1 MRITDDFKRIVDE
14 DIKRCREASE
24 NGCKDD
30 LRYLYHS
37 LVSKYSP
44 VIADFNGFFYSL
56 SYDES
61 GENTRKNIRII
72 EEKLL
77 LFKAMGY
84 ENLDHNSEHNL
95 VVNNTINNSVDITF
109 DSVKSQIENM
119 GALTQPEIDEVINK
133 ISQLENIVNSSTKR
147 TQKWESAKGII
158 RWIAD
163 KGVDVGIA
171 LLPLLLQIK

>member
-1 MRITDDFKRIVDE
+1 MRFTDDFKRIVDE

-77 LFKAMGY
+77 LFKAIFY
-84 ENLDHNSEHNL
+84 IFN
-95 VVNNTINNSVDITF
+95 
-109 DSVKSQIENM
+109 
-119 GALTQPEIDEVINK
+119 
-133 ISQLENIVNSSTKR
+133 
-147 TQKWESAKGII
+147 
-158 RWIAD
+158 
-163 KGVDVGIA
+163 
-171 LLPLLLQIK
+171 